1 MRFNVDALSEGGSMD
16 EAPRIKLGVSNC
28 GLIFGDRAPASCLGA
43 CLSTVRTLRAKGI
56 ISFIKTGHK
65 SIAYELDD
73 VLAALRSY
81 RRKPITEKG
90 GR

>member
-16 EAPRIKLGVSNC
+16 GAPRVKLGASNC
-28 GLIFGDRAPASCLGA
+28 GLIFGDRALASHLGA
-43 CLSTVRTLRAKGI
+43 NLSTVRTFRAKGI
-56 ISFIKTGHK
+56 IPFIKTGHK

-73 VLAALRSY
+73 VLAALRTY
-81 RRKPITEKG
+81 RKKPISEKG